1 MKFRSK
7 KDKNNKRVAYPI
19 NQSNNKKRQ
28 PKRYVPPSFG
38 SKLNVKGD
46 IKNINRKDPDS
57 DHDREVSLYKR
68 KLNHQVDR
76 QHLKEKKR
84 INKQEEK
91 QLKKERKL
99 QEKQDQQE
107 INNQPQDNVN
117 IENRGDYQ

>member
-7 KDKNNKRVAYPI
+7 KDKNNNQIVYPVK
-19 NQSNNKKRQ
+19 QSENKKRQ
-28 PKRYVPPSFG
+28 PKRYAPPSFI
-38 SKLNVKGD
+38 SKMNVKGD
-46 IKNINRKDPDS
+46 IKNINRRDPDS
-57 DHDREVSLYKR
+57 DHDREVVLYKR
-68 KLNHQVDR
+68 KLNHQVDK

-107 INNQPQDNVN
+107 INNQPQDNDN
-117 IENRGDYQ
+117 IENRGGYQ